1 MLSGPYMQIGEV
13 ATLTDLSLRTIR
25 HYEDVG
31 LVIPSGRSQ
40 GGFRLYVQADV
51 ERLRLVR
58 NMKPL
63 FTLEEIRDFLEVLE
77 FVARLDRQPAQEQA
91 ALLARVQVYRAAVL
105 ARRDALNEQVRQA
118 VALAG
123 DLRDVVVRRGSHR
136 D

>member
-1 MLSGPYMQIGEV
+1 LLSGPYMQIGEV

>member
-1 MLSGPYMQIGEV
+1 MQIGEV

-58 NMKPL
+58 NMKPF
-63 FTLEEIRDFLEVLE
+63 FTLEKIRDLLEVLE
-77 FVARLDRQPAQEQA
+77 FVARLDKQPAQEQA
-91 ALLARVQVYRAAVL
+91 ALLARVQV
-105 ARRDALNEQVRQA
+105 
-118 VALAG
+118 
-123 DLRDVVVRRGSHR
+123 
-136 D
+136 